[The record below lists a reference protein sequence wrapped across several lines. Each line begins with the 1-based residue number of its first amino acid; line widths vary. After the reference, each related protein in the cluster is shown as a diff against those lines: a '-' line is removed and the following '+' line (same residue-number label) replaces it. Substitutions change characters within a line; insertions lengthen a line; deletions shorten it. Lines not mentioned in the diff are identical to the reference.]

1 MSAKESSLQSGEPAV
16 YLSYTQDEL
25 NRAFDQTQWAPNMM
39 QVVGSW
45 GEISREVRERAN
57 AMQTRRYGDGF
68 NEDLEIFPAAIP
80 DAPIYVF
87 MHGGEWKR
95 RDNLSGAFPALSLV
109 PAGFTYINLNFEALP
124 HVRMPHIVDQLRR
137 ALVWVHDNARDFG
150 ANPGSIHLFGHSS
163 GAHLAAVLATTR
175 WQDFGAPADVLKSV
189 SCVSGIYDMEP
200 VLLSMRREW
209 VKLTPDEGRALSPVH
224 RAGNVNCPISIIHGE
239 NESPE
244 FKRQAR
250 SFHDA
255 LLAAHKRCR
264 LVPIANRNHFEL
276 LDTLREPGSELES
289 LLVHARF

>member
-1 MSAKESSLQSGEPAV
+1 MSATESSSRSSGPAV
-16 YLSYTQDEL
+16 YLSYSQDEL

-45 GEISREVRERAN
+45 GDISRDVREHAS

-68 NEDLEIFPAAIP
+68 NEDLEIFPAAAP
-80 DAPIYVF
+80 NAPIYVF

-124 HVRMPHIVDQLRR
+124 HVRMPHIVDQIRR
-137 ALVWVHDNARDFG
+137 AVVWVHKHARDFG
-150 ANPGSIHLFGHSS
+150 ADPDAIQLFGHSS
-163 GAHLAAVLATTR
+163 GAHFAAVLATTR

-189 SCVSGIYDMEP
+189 SCVSGLYDMEP

-224 RAGNVNCPISIIHGE
+224 HVANVNCPVSIIHGG

-250 SFHDA
+250 VFHDA
-255 LLAAHKRCR
+255 LLAAKKTSR
-264 LVPIANRNHFEL
+264 LVTVLDRNHFEL
-276 LDTLREPGSELES
+276 LDTLRDPASELAG
-289 LLVHARF
+289 LLVNSQF